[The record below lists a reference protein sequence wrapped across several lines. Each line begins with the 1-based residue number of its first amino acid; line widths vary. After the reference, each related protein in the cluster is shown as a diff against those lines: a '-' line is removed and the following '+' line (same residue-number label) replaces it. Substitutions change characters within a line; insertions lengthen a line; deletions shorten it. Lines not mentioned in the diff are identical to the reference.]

1 MDTLPDNLTTEE
13 FIKLGELHEQYE
25 ISINLVR
32 YHKMIN
38 SDFYHF
44 KKSLQSGPK
53 KAPRLT
59 HHNFAVLIIDI
70 FFWLFLKSEFQLLSK
85 PRLHS

>member
-38 SDFYHF
+38 SSVEIVKHLIENMTLKKKELNDFTQMIQF
-44 KKSLQSGPK
+44 
-53 KAPRLT
+53 
-59 HHNFAVLIIDI
+59 FEI
-70 FFWLFLKSEFQLLSK
+70 FNNEL
-85 PRLHS
+85 

>member
-1 MDTLPDNLTTEE
+1 MDTLPDHLTTEE

-38 SDFYHF
+38 SSVEIVEQLIENMTKM
-44 KKSLQSGPK
+44 KK
-53 KAPRLT
+53 
-59 HHNFAVLIIDI
+59 
-70 FFWLFLKSEFQLLSK
+70 ELLYN
-85 PRLHS
+85 